1 MSSFITFV
9 CSEGRKKQPKK
20 NTTKKKRPTLK
31 PGKGKSI
38 PVPTNKKKS
47 KGEEKKESD
56 GILAVK
62 YYTYEELQQNKLK
75 EAEENDEVINL
86 VDYDNDNETIR
97 TEFWNNYGTT
107 FAALSFFDTAPSF
120 FGRKYTFQT
129 LPEYVN
135 VEVLMLTRYLR
146 DIFQMA
152 IGGNWEI
159 QRKNKIE
166 KLFSIIVQTVRD
178 NKDVLMENQAIL
190 SISDI
195 SKQYY
200 TNNGMLHGVFNDIWQ
215 NVSNNTEASRFNFNW
230 NILSKDE
237 VFNKIK
243 NDSRFETVFVMI
255 SEAFKLSKG
264 EKLTEEPWKILWDN
278 FWSKTL
284 SSLVFKFESNYMN
297 NKILYYLRDKVYKS
311 INIYRNLIATI
322 DVNGQIFQQ
331 IFGDGRYPKGRY
343 PKISKIGEIKDN
355 LREIYTQEKHTNIHE
370 YFWSYRKLVR
380 EERRYDRLFF
390 DVKEKMSANKQN
402 NDAKSCTVMLHNAK
416 TINF

>member
-9 CSEGRKKQPKK
+9 CSEGRKKNPKK
-20 NTTKKKRPTLK
+20 KKTKKKRETLK

-38 PVPTNKKKS
+38 PVPTKKKES
-47 KGEEKKESD
+47 EDILEEKKESE
-56 GILAVK
+56 GILEVK
-62 YYTYEELQQNKLK
+62 HVTYKELQQNKYK
-75 EAEENDEVINL
+75 EAKEKGNVVVVGNNKNKME
-86 VDYDNDNETIR
+86 
-97 TEFWNNYGTT
+97 EFWINYGTT
-107 FAALSFFDTAPSF
+107 FAALSFFDTALST
-120 FGRKYTFQT
+120 KYTFQT

-135 VEVLMLTRYLR
+135 VEVSMLTRYLR
-146 DIFQMA
+146 NIFNMA
-152 IGGNWEI
+152 NNVDWEI
-159 QRKNKIE
+159 QRKNHFE
-166 KLFSIIVQTVRD
+166 KLFSIIVNTVRD
-178 NKDVLMENQAIL
+178 NKKQLMENQAIL

-195 SKQYY
+195 SNQYY
-200 TNNGMLHGVFNDIWQ
+200 TNIGNLHGVFNDIWQ
-215 NVSNNTEASRFNFNW
+215 TMSNNPEASRFNFNW

-264 EKLTEEPWKILWDN
+264 EKLTEEQWNILWAN
-278 FWSKTL
+278 FWSTTL

-311 INIYRNLIATI
+311 INIYKNLIATI

-331 IFGDGRYPKGRY
+331 IFGDGRYPK
-343 PKISKIGEIKDN
+343 ISNLREIKDN

-370 YFWSYRKLVR
+370 YFLSYKKLVG
-380 EERRYDRLFF
+380 EERRYDRWFF